1 MVGGEGGVVPF
12 SFLSFHHIFA
22 HIHVMFL
29 IYNSKYSPFFMLSNG
44 LFYLALHDFVYEL
57 QVELYLN

>member
-12 SFLSFHHIFA
+12 FFFFHPIFA
-22 HIHVMFL
+22 HIHAVFL
-29 IYNSKYSPFFMLSNG
+29 IYNSKCSPFSILSNG